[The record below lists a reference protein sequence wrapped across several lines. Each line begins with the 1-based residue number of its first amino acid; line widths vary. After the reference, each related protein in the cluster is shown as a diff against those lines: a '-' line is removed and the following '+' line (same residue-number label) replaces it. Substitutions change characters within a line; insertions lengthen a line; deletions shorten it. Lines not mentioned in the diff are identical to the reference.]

1 MANTAEVAEAW
12 RALGQQLAASRRA
25 AKLSQAALASLVGYS
40 RSTVANAETGRQPV
54 VRAFWQCCD
63 EALGTGTS
71 LARGHDEIAEL
82 RRGSHVRSAAVAHRA
97 RTAAVGSGMP
107 DREPE
112 LAVVED
118 GGEASGL
125 GQAESVRRWL
135 TGVLVGGAV
144 SPSGIDA
151 WEQAVIHHGRATRTR
166 PAGEHLAELTADLA
180 EVGCLMERCRSASSL
195 RSLVRVTA
203 HLSGLVCLLFVKLD
217 ERDAFRRWAA
227 TARVAAAE
235 SGEPATLSW
244 ALAQEA
250 YGHFYSGD
258 LHAAVGAAQQAQV
271 LMRGTP
277 FVGAALAAALE
288 GRTHAACGRVQETL
302 AALGRAE
309 EVLAALQPSS
319 VTSSAFGYTESQ
331 FRFHQGNAFTRLRDT
346 RRALAAQEQA
356 LVLCPP
362 ADYTDWA
369 LTRLDRASC
378 MSQDGDAP
386 AAVEYATETVTQ
398 LRAGRGQGIIALRA
412 GDFVRALPS
421 RYRSAEPVRELEHLI
436 SAVPAAKEIPGP

>member
-1 MANTAEVAEAW
+1 VANPAEVTEAW

-25 AKLSQAALASLVGYS
+25 AKLSQERLASLVGYS

-54 VRAFWQCCD
+54 VRTFWQCCD
-63 EALGTGTS
+63 EALGTGTA
-71 LARGHDEIAEL
+71 LARGHDDIADL
-82 RRGSHVRSAAVAHRA
+82 QRNSHVRSAAVAHRA
-97 RTAAVGSGMP
+97 RTAAIGSGIP
-107 DREPE
+107 DPG
-112 LAVVED
+112 LGSATDV
-118 GGEASGL
+118 GGAASGL
-125 GQAESVRRWL
+125 DQAESVRRWL

-144 SPSGIDA
+144 SPSSIDA
-151 WEQAVIHHGRATRTR
+151 WEQAVLHHGRATRIR
-166 PAGEHLAELTADLA
+166 PAGEHLTELMADLA
-180 EVGCLMERCRSASSL
+180 EVGHLIERSRSASSL

-258 LHAAVGAAQQAQV
+258 LRAAVSTAQQAQE
-271 LMRGTP
+271 LMHGTP

-309 EVLAALQPSS
+309 EVLAALAPGS

-356 LVLCPP
+356 LQLCPP

-378 MSQDGDAP
+378 ICQDGDAP
-386 AAVEYATETVTQ
+386 AAVEYATETVIQ
-398 LRAGRGQGIIALRA
+398 LRAGRSQGIIALRA
-412 GDFVRALPS
+412 EDFVRGLPP
-421 RYRSAEPVRELEHLI
+421 RYRSADPVRELEHLI
-436 SAVPAAKEIPGP
+436 SPAPAGKEIPGP